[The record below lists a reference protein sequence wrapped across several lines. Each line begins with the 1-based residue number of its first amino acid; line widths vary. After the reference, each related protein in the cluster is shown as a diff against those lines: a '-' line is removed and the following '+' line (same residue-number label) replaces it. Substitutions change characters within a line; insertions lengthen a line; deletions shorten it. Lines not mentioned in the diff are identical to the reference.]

1 MKRWSVAVV
10 AALTC
15 LCTPHQPAWASPNH
29 GAAQTTPVKRKPPAA
44 HTAAQRGKP
53 SPTKPAKPHGRRPP
67 GAAESSAATASHR
80 AELKDLHGRIES
92 LQRDLSRT
100 QASQSSVSDE
110 LRDTETAISSTNR
123 RLRELAERQDA
134 LSNDV
139 QQLEVQTTR
148 LGSQIATQQKQL
160 QALLYRRFLHGEN
173 DALQL
178 LLSGEDPARIA
189 QDQYFLARLS
199 EAKARLL
206 AQLRDSRAEKQR
218 LADVRR
224 DKVAELESVEKDQ
237 QKNHAALLQKQKE
250 RQAVWVRIGDQIKS
264 QRKEIETLRANE
276 QRLTGLIETLAK
288 AEQERQRQVRAARQS
303 RPTTPPTT
311 TPMVA
316 QNTPRSGS
324 ANVDRPASSER
335 PALRNEAAPE
345 ADLPTGSFA
354 ALRGRLRLP
363 VKGEI
368 AGRFGTPRAD
378 TGATWKGLF
387 IRSSEG
393 NEVRAVAAGRV
404 VFADWLRGF
413 GNLLIIDHG
422 DGYLSIYGNNQ
433 SVFRSTGQSVKSGDT
448 IATVGSSGGQGES
461 GLYFELRLQGQ
472 AFDPL
477 KWASLR

>member
-1 MKRWSVAVV
+1 MAVV

-29 GAAQTTPVKRKPPAA
+29 GAAQTTQVKRKPPAA

-67 GAAESSAATASHR
+67 GAAEPSAATASHR

-250 RQAVWVRIGDQIKS
+250 RQAVWVRIGDQINQQFRLALGREELDRPQVGELLVDLKRRI
-264 QRKEIETLRANE
+264 QRDFSIVAQDDERIVLSNKAGAQAAPSMLAAAPDEVELLVTDHNMPGM
-276 QRLTGLIETLAK
+276 TGLALA
-288 AEQERQRQVRAARQS
+288 AEVR
-303 RPTTPPTT
+303 
-311 TPMVA
+311 
-316 QNTPRSGS
+316 
-324 ANVDRPASSER
+324 
-335 PALRNEAAPE
+335 
-345 ADLPTGSFA
+345 
-354 ALRGRLRLP
+354 RLHPGLP
-363 VKGEI
+363 VI
-368 AGRFGTPRAD
+368 LT
-378 TGATWKGLF
+378 
-387 IRSSEG
+387 S
-393 NEVRAVAAGRV
+393 
-404 VFADWLRGF
+404 
-413 GNLLIIDHG
+413 
-422 DGYLSIYGNNQ
+422 GYLSGDLHRGA
-433 SVFRSTGQSVKSGDT
+433 VALDDVKLLNKEDSFDKLSAL
-448 IATVGSSGGQGES
+448 IDAMLGG
-461 GLYFELRLQGQ
+461 R
-472 AFDPL
+472 
-477 KWASLR
+477 